1 MPFAATWIDLEII
14 ILRDVSQKEKDK
26 YHMIYMWNLMT
37 QMNPP
42 MKQEQTHRCREQTW
56 GCQGECGVSE
66 LWIESLALAHG
77 NCLYRMNEQQGLT
90 V

>member
-1 MPFAATWIDLEII
+1 M
-14 ILRDVSQKEKDK
+14 
-26 YHMIYMWNLMT
+26 NLS
-37 QMNPP
+37 P
-42 MKQEQTHRCREQTW
+42 KQEQTHRCREQTW